1 MSFTDLALMEL
12 HVEALYRRTPEGR
25 LLETRDGDPVR
36 APRFFIGRTRRGNLW
51 RFRDDLPASL
61 VHGLDALAAAEP
73 VLPELPRE
81 PVYLSQF
88 RKLLQ
93 EHEEIQHTWVGPAYS
108 FPEEL
113 SPPPQVVRITDE
125 NSHLLGEEF
134 GWLRTELAAS
144 EPAVALVIDEQ
155 TVSIG
160 FSSRVTARAAEA
172 GVNTLE
178 AFRGR
183 GYASRVVAAWAIA
196 VREMGRVPLYSTSW
210 GNLASQGVARRLGLW
225 LFGVDLS
232 MR

>member
-12 HVEALYRRTPEGR
+12 HVEALYRRTSEGR
-25 LLETRDGDPVR
+25 LLETREKAAVQ

-81 PVYLSQF
+81 PVSLSQF

-93 EHEEIQHTWVGPAYS
+93 EHEEIQHAWVGPAYS

-113 SPPPQVVRITDE
+113 SAPPQVVRITDE
-125 NSHLLGEEF
+125 NSQLLGEEF
-134 GWLRTELAAS
+134 AWLRTERAAC
-144 EPAVALVIDEQ
+144 EPAVALVIDEHA
-155 TVSIG
+155 VSVG

-178 AFRGR
+178 AFRGH
-183 GYASRVVAAWAIA
+183 GHASRVVAAWAIA
-196 VREMGRVPLYSTSW
+196 VREMGQVPLYSTSW

-232 MR
+232 LR